1 MISFLQRLFAA
12 KPAEPATPP
21 AAAQPRLPARFAAL
35 KAQGRKALIP
45 YISAGDPDPAQ
56 TAAVLHALVA
66 GGADALELGIPFS
79 DPAADGE
86 TIQQANE
93 RALARG
99 VTFAQTLASVRE
111 FRAKD
116 HETPL
121 VLMGYLNSFER
132 AGFARAMADIAA
144 AGGDAVILV
153 DCPVEALP
161 DYAADLKA
169 NGITPIMLVAPTTTA
184 DRRQHIVQ
192 QASGFLYFVSL
203 RGVTGTQQADA
214 DAIAADIRAL
224 KADTDLPVCIGFGI
238 RDGVTARRM
247 AELADGVVIGSALVA
262 RLHQAAENGQNLVDT
277 ARAFTADIRAHLD
290 QKD

>member
-1 MISFLQRLFAA
+1 MTRLSD
-12 KPAEPATPP
+12 
-21 AAAQPRLPARFAAL
+21 RFAAL
-35 KAQGRKALIP
+35 RAQQRKALIP

-56 TAAVLHALVA
+56 TAAILHGLVA

-99 VTFAQTLASVRE
+99 VTLQQTLAIVRE
-111 FRAKD
+111 FRRSD
-116 HETPL
+116 TTTPL
-121 VLMGYLNSFER
+121 ILMGYLNSFER
-132 AGFARAMADIAA
+132 AGFAHVMAELSA

-161 DYAADLKA
+161 DYAADLRHSS
-169 NGITPIMLVAPTTTA
+169 ITPILLVTPTTNPE
-184 DRRQHIVQ
+184 RRRAIV
-192 QASGFLYFVSL
+192 AHAGGFLYFVSL

-238 RDGVTARRM
+238 
-247 AELADGVVIGSALVA
+247 GSALVA
-262 RLHQAAENGQNLVDT
+262 RLHQAAENGQNLADT